1 MGVFNR
7 PMAALRSL
15 VHDYPWFHR
24 WMGLVG
30 NTLFVIGSVFFLFD
44 GLVITGTWIFIGAS
58 LGLMLDSIGEKVTKH
73 EDERRQ
79 RLTDARP
86 GTGRST

>member
-1 MGVFNR
+1 
-7 PMAALRSL
+7 MAALRSL

-30 NTLFVIGSVFFLFD
+30 NTLFVVGSVFFLFD

-73 EDERRQ
+73 EDERRR
-79 RLTDARP
+79 RLEGSPA
-86 GTGRST
+86 GTGGSSR

>member
-1 MGVFNR
+1 MR
-7 PMAALRSL
+7 MAALRTL

-30 NTLFVIGSVFFLFD
+30 NALFVVGSVFFLFK

-58 LGLMLDSIGEKVTKH
+58 LGLMLDSIGEKLTKH
-73 EDERRQ
+73 EDERRG
-79 RLTDARP
+79 RLGGALPSAT
-86 GTGRST
+86 RST